1 MMPKNLPQYILENWE
16 RYKVTISD
24 ASKSD
29 VGVSLV
35 ESEEEIYNFDQV
47 CKDFFAGKNVPTS
60 ADGVQIQGRN
70 VELVEFKS
78 GFKQRVTKDK
88 FDPDKG
94 TCKSAGK
101 VCTDYWNLFWENQD
115 RKRAQLISS
124 VRTKAIES
132 YVFLEKHILPRCLDY
147 TEGGKMK
154 LVFTVVIDEDGA
166 VSGFITME
174 DLIEEITGNIYD
186 EYDEKPTTITQIS
199 ENVFEIDASLPIQDV
214 NRALD
219 LDIQVENDI
228 YTTLAGYITYT
239 LGDIPQV
246 GIKIEF
252 DDMIFT
258 ILEVINNRIIKVQI
272 EKIIINDEDEE

>member
-132 YVFLEKHILPRCLDY
+132 YVFLEKHILPQCLDY

-154 LVFTVVIDEDGA
+154 LVFTVVIDEDGVDGLEDTLA
-166 VSGFITME
+166 ELAGAEPENNAITAIRQA
-174 DLIEEITGNIYD
+174 L
-186 EYDEKPTTITQIS
+186 KR
-199 ENVFEIDASLPIQDV
+199 FA
-214 NRALD
+214 NRKD
-219 LDIQVENDI
+219 ENDI
-228 YTTLAGYITYT
+228 PYYYDSINVFSAK
-239 LGDIPQV
+239 DFEKR
-246 GIKIEF
+246 IK
-252 DDMIFT
+252 
-258 ILEVINNRIIKVQI
+258 
-272 EKIIINDEDEE
+272 